1 MRIEGAHGYR
11 LTAVGRLLERFE
23 IPALEPGPD
32 EVIVEVSGCGICH
45 TDVGFAMEGVPT
57 RKTLPLVL
65 GHEISGRVVVAGDN
79 ARDWLGRAVIVPA
92 VIPCGTCPAC
102 QAGRPT
108 ICRNQFMPGNDGD
121 GGFATHV
128 RVPAR
133 GLCRVPDPL
142 PSGLRLE
149 MLSVIADAVTTPWEA
164 IRRAGV
170 GSDDVAVFVGVGG
183 VGGFGVQIAAALGAA
198 VVAIDI
204 DPGKLELAAQHGA
217 SLILDSSSINE
228 KDLKTFKNAVRSF
241 AKQSGRRAIGVKI
254 FETSGTTAG
263 QQTAFGLLDFGGYL
277 AVVGFTPKKVELRL
291 SNLMALDATARGN
304 WGCPPDQ
311 YPAALDLVLQGKV
324 AIAPYVER
332 YPLDEAPA
340 IFDAVARHAIAR
352 RVILTNRNQ
361 EKS

>member
-1 MRIEGAHGYR
+1 MRIEGGYGYH
-11 LTAVGRLLERFE
+11 LTGLGQPLDKFE
-23 IPALEPGPD
+23 MPPVEAGPE
-32 EVIVEVSGCGICH
+32 EVIVEVAGCGICH
-45 TDVGFAMEGVPT
+45 TDVGFAVDGVPT
-57 RKTLPLVL
+57 RKALPLVL
-65 GHEISGRVVVAGDN
+65 GHEISGRVVAAGDS

-133 GLCRVPDPL
+133 GLCQVPEPL
-142 PSGLRLE
+142 PPEIGLE

-170 GSDDVAVFVGVGG
+170 GRYDVAVFVGVGG

-204 DPGKLELAAQHGA
+204 DPGKLELAGQHGA
-217 SLILDSSSINE
+217 GLTLNSTSMNE
-228 KDLKTFKNAVRSF
+228 KDLKSAVRNF
-241 AKQSGRRAIGVKI
+241 AKQSARNGIGLKI
-254 FETSGTTAG
+254 FETSGTTVG

-311 YPAALDLVLQGKV
+311 YPAALDFVLQGKV
-324 AIAPYVER
+324 AVAPYVER
-332 YPLDEAPA
+332 HPLDEAPS
-340 IFDAVARHAIAR
+340 IFAAVAHHAIAR
-352 RVILTNRNQ
+352 RVILTNGNQ
-361 EKS
+361 E